1 MDKTQHDTAKLYT
14 TSTHVYGQEL
24 ENSCVVPCAV
34 ASKSSHLYLTFIGW
48 ISGG

>member
-34 ASKSSHLYLTFIGW
+34 HRNLLTFISLL
-48 ISGG
+48 SGG